1 MTEIKSDQ
9 REAQQL
15 ADELKAKSEALQE
28 TKKVMPAG
36 SFSTVAPSE
45 KMKEAF
51 SNSLLYADQ
60 YTSLLQESI
69 EKIVQTANAF
79 SEQDHEIASG
89 TKLIK

>member
-36 SFSTVAPSE
+36 SFSTVTPSE

-69 EKIVQTANAF
+69 EKIVQTANSF